1 MLFNSYEFLFGLLP
15 AVLIVYF
22 TLARGASAKRRYR
35 CSDCEW
41 TGWRHRLQRM
51 GGASR
56 ADQVFDG
63 HEVQRR
69 EVWYFVVVTVAFVLF
84 LGVIMKQCADE
95 APPPPSDVSRL
106 EPSALSPKPSAL

>member
-1 MLFNSYEFLFGLLP
+1 MDGCPECGSQRLKSAPLAL
-15 AVLIVYF
+15 VS
-22 TLARGASAKRRYR
+22 TLARVASVKRRYR
-35 CSDCEW
+35 CSDCQW

-56 ADQVFDG
+56 SDQVFDG
-63 HEVQRR
+63 HEIQRR

-95 APPPPSDVSRL
+95 APVPPENVSRL
-106 EPSALSPKPSAL
+106 KPSGLAISNFP